1 MTSRKPIRVGA
12 LLDTVGSDAARLS
25 VVHDA
30 RAAEAA
36 GFDSVWASDHILMPT
51 DLETPYPFTES
62 GEIPWKLD
70 DPWFDLMIVLTA
82 AAVSTESVEIGT
94 NVMIPALR
102 RPLELAKQIA
112 TLDQLAHGRF
122 TFGVGAGWLL
132 EEFRALGIPTADRGT
147 RLDEWIQLMETAWS
161 GRVAPVRGR
170 HFDLPR
176 AVHMKPT
183 PAHAIPLLIG
193 GMSAAATRRVARLRA
208 GWIAEVKSSDDP
220 IATVDSG
227 VKRIYDLAEKYGSP
241 YIEPM
246 RVVYNA
252 NESLDVLV
260 PRLLPLVKAGVT
272 DVVVSVDFTH
282 SDAASN
288 TLARIQGGLV
298 TNRAVFD

>member
-1 MTSRKPIRVGA
+1 MTSHRAIRVGV
-12 LLDTVGSDAARLS
+12 LLDTVGPDAARLS

-30 RAAEAA
+30 QAAEAA

-70 DPWFDLMIVLTA
+70 DPWFDLMIILTA
-82 AAVSTESVEIGT
+82 AAVSTDTVEIGT

-122 TFGVGAGWLL
+122 AFGVGAGWLI
-132 EEFRALGIPTADRGT
+132 EEFQALGIPNADRGT
-147 RLDEWIQLMETAWS
+147 RLDEWIQIMETAWS
-161 GRVAPVRGR
+161 GHVAPVRGR

-193 GMSAAATRRVARLRA
+193 GMSAAAARRVARLRA
-208 GWIAEVKSSDDP
+208 GWIAEVKPSDDP
-220 IATVDSG
+220 ITTIDGG
-227 VKRIYDLAEKYGSP
+227 VKRIYDLAEKYGNP
-241 YIEPM
+241 YTDPM

-252 NESLDVLV
+252 NEPLEVLV
-260 PRLLPLVKAGVT
+260 PRLSSLVEAGVT

-282 SDAASN
+282 ADSAPNTIAAIRS
-288 TLARIQGGLV
+288 GL
-298 TNRAVFD
+298 